1 MVVDDHRLLAEAL
14 ASALKLRGHRVLA
27 AAAPAAGAA
36 ELVITRAPEVCL
48 IGTATPAEPGIFD
61 PVVRIKRERPQVAV
75 LVLGPVPNPRG
86 IAAAFA
92 AGASGYVRHDER
104 IEGVERAIMKARAG
118 EAAVAPQLLQGAF
131 SELLNPAAQPDDE
144 GQRLLQMLTPREV
157 EVLVGSPT
165 ARTPGSSRPVWASLP
180 PWPTHVQRVLMKLGV
195 GRAWRRPRWRRGR
208 VCWTACVVAAH
219 DPATGVMEGGVGRGA
234 STYGHR
240 AGRAPWCVHRGDGSA
255 GTAGV
260 LCWCALLS
268 TAVGTGPRG
277 RSTTAGAYAALGSM
291 AVGVA
296 LGDGHRSV
304 LAIARRRLLARLLR
318 GRRRRTHGAAGRGA
332 ARRLPDRRYGRH
344 LAGHPLSTDP
354 PSTGRSS

>member
-1 MVVDDHRLLAEAL
+1 MGVRLMVVDDHRLLAEAL

-48 IGTATPAEPGIFD
+48 MGTATPAEPGIFD

-157 EVLVGSPT
+157 EVLVRVADGEDTRLIAAGMGIAPST
-165 ARTPGSSRPVWASLP
+165 AR
-180 PWPTHVQRVLMKLGV
+180 THVQRVLMKLGV
-195 GRAWRRPRWRRGR
+195 GSRLE
-208 VCWTACVVAAH
+208 AA
-219 DPATGVMEGGVGRGA
+219 ALAARTGLLD
-234 STYGHR
+234 R
-240 AGRAPWCVHRGDGSA
+240 AGPIPAQTPHGNMD
-255 GTAGV
+255 
-260 LCWCALLS
+260 
-268 TAVGTGPRG
+268 
-277 RSTTAGAYAALGSM
+277 
-291 AVGVA
+291 
-296 LGDGHRSV
+296 D
-304 LAIARRRLLARLLR
+304 AR
-318 GRRRRTHGAAGRGA
+318 
-332 ARRLPDRRYGRH
+332 
-344 LAGHPLSTDP
+344 
-354 PSTGRSS
+354 